1 MDTRIIALH
10 GAGMNA
16 AAFGGLAPHFPAG
29 AFEAW
34 TFPGHDARQEGVGL
48 LSIADMAQWVIERLA
63 ALPAG
68 SVTLA
73 GHSMGGLVAIEA
85 AASPAVARVIAL
97 GAAATMPVHEDLL
110 RMAREDSAGAQ
121 ALIAKWGCDPA
132 HPQAENIRQLVRG
145 LMQKVPA
152 DCLYYDLAA
161 CNAYAGAA
169 GCAKPLGVIAGTH
182 DKMARAVAGRAL
194 ADSCAKAQGEA
205 PGANY
210 AEINC
215 GHFMIF
221 ENPLGTAQ
229 AISALAA

>member
-1 MDTRIIALH
+1 VIASDVVGVLSSPLRLRLREQ
-10 GAGMNA
+10 G
-16 AAFGGLAPHFPAG
+16 F
-29 AFEAW
+29 
-34 TFPGHDARQEGVGL
+34 DARYHPFDWRLDIRTLGT
-48 LSIADMAQWVIERLA
+48 RLA
-63 ALPAG
+63 AAIKASPVPVDLVA
-68 SVTLA
+68 
-73 GHSMGGLVAIEA
+73 HSMGGLVAIEA